1 MDTAV
6 TSIDALPEVVAAVG
20 THIDVLADGGIRR
33 GTDMIKALALGA
45 HAILVG
51 RPVLWGLAVAGQAGV
66 ERVLAIL
73 QREFDITLALCGCTS
88 VADIGLDLLVH

>member
-1 MDTAV
+1 M
-6 TSIDALPEVVAAVG
+6 
-20 THIDVLADGGIRR
+20 
-33 GTDMIKALALGA
+33 
-45 HAILVG
+45 
-51 RPVLWGLAVAGQAGV
+51 LWGLAVAGQAGV